1 MRLIP
6 FVLVCLIAS
15 LAAAETFEKA
25 ERIARKQ
32 GNRALKKSA
41 AELSEDDL
49 RNYVTR
55 LASEQYEGRGTGD
68 KGERMATSYLASFFN
83 GLGLSPEVPASS
95 FFHTFDFAAGM
106 RTEGANDLS
115 FADKASGGL
124 KSPVMLGKDYQP
136 LSISTSGKTTAEA
149 VFAGFGIAAGDY
161 DSFSGIEPR
170 GRWIVVFR
178 GVPTSRPELRG
189 SGPLL
194 VKANLAKEKGAAGI
208 IFVKG
213 TNEEIATE
221 LFPLSQEIGGAP
233 ILPALCITDRLAAPL
248 LTGKE
253 DQGALKELFRSYSEG
268 EKVEGF
274 SLKGAI
280 SSQIGIVKNR
290 EEGRNVIA
298 RLVSGSKPAAEA
310 IMIGAHI
317 DHLGYGNR
325 GGTRARGEDAKAL
338 HYGADDNASG
348 VAAMMELAQ
357 YFTAQKA
364 KGSLTLKRDLIFAG
378 WSGEEM
384 GLFGSTAYVE
394 EGKKEGNLYP
404 RIAAYINLDMVGR
417 LREQGLNVQ
426 GTGSS
431 GEWDDLLNTI
441 DTAED
446 GMTILRSS
454 SPFLPTD
461 TTPLYNAG
469 VPILSIFTGLHD
481 DYHTPRDTIETLN
494 FPGLLKVTSYVKD
507 MALQLTTIPKPPG
520 YIKVERNARRP
531 APRVLLGIRFEGG
544 ESGLRVTDVQEESA
558 ASRSGLR
565 EGDVLRKLDGKNID
579 DREALIAVLLQL
591 EPGETYPIQVA
602 RGQENLTFQITP
614 DKR

>member
-1 MRLIP
+1 MRLMP
-6 FVLVCLIAS
+6 FAFACLIA
-15 LAAAETFEKA
+15 LPATAETFEKA

-32 GNRALKKSA
+32 GNRALKQSGA
-41 AELSEDDL
+41 GLSERDL
-49 RNYVTR
+49 RKYATR
-55 LASEQYEGRGTGD
+55 LASAQYEGRGTGD
-68 KGERMATSYLASFFN
+68 KGERMATSYLAAFFR
-83 GLGLSPEVPASS
+83 GLGLSPEGGAES

-106 RTEGANDLS
+106 RMEGANTLS
-115 FADKASGGL
+115 FAGKVPEGF
-124 KSPVMLGKDYQP
+124 KSTITPGEDYQP
-136 LSISTSGKTTAEA
+136 LSISTSGETKAEA
-149 VFAGFGIAAGDY
+149 VFAGFGISAGDY
-161 DSFSGIEPR
+161 DSFAGIEPG
-170 GRWIVVFR
+170 GRWIVVLR
-178 GVPTSRPELRG
+178 GVPESRPELRG
-189 SGPLL
+189 SAPLL

-233 ILPALCITDRLAAPL
+233 ILPALCITDRLATPL
-248 LTGKE
+248 LTGKNN
-253 DQGALKELFRSYSEG
+253 QAALKELFLSYSNGQKVNGFALEG
-268 EKVEGF
+268 Q
-274 SLKGAI
+274 I
-280 SSQIGIVKNR
+280 STRIGIVKNR

-298 RLVSGSKPAAEA
+298 RLVSGSEPAEEA

-325 GGTRARGEDAKAL
+325 GGTRAQGEEAKAL

-357 YFTAQKA
+357 YFTSQKA
-364 KGSLTLKRDLIFAG
+364 KGALKLKRDLIFAG

-394 EGKKEGNLYP
+394 EGNREGSLYP
-404 RIAAYINLDMVGR
+404 AIAAYLNLDMVGR
-417 LREQGLNVQ
+417 LSAQGLNVQ

-431 GEWDDLLNTI
+431 GDWGDLLDKI
-441 DTAED
+441 EKPDA
-446 GMTILRSS
+446 MKILRSP

-461 TTPLYNAG
+461 TAPLYNAG

-494 FPGLLKVTSYVKD
+494 FPGLLKVTGYVRD
-507 MALQLTTIPKPPG
+507 MALELTKLPKPPG

-531 APRVLLGIRFEGG
+531 TPRVLLGIRFED
-544 ESGLRVTDVQEESA
+544 EQRGLRVTNVQQDSA

-565 EGDVLRKLDGKNID
+565 DGDILRKLDDQNIG
-579 DREALIAVLLQL
+579 DREALVSVLLQL
-591 EPGETYPIQVA
+591 EPGKTYPVEVERA
-602 RGQENLTFQITP
+602 EESVTLQITP

>member
-1 MRLIP
+1 MRLFP
-6 FVLVCLIAS
+6 FLLASLIAFP
-15 LAAAETFEKA
+15 AAAETFEKA

-32 GNRALKKSA
+32 GKRALKQSA
-41 AELSEDDL
+41 AGLSENDL

-55 LASEQYEGRGTGD
+55 LASAQYEGRGTGD
-68 KGERMATSYLASFFN
+68 KGERMATSYLATFFR
-83 GLGLSPEVPASS
+83 GLGLAPEGTATS

-106 RTEGANDLS
+106 RMEGTNNLS
-115 FADKASGGL
+115 FAGKIPEGF
-124 KSPVMLGKDYQP
+124 KSIITPGKDYQP
-136 LSISTSGKTTAEA
+136 LSISTSGETKAET
-149 VFAGFGIAAGDY
+149 VFAGFGIAAGNY
-161 DSFSGIEPR
+161 DSFAGIDPKD
-170 GRWIVVFR
+170 RWIVVLR
-178 GVPTSRPELRG
+178 GVPASRPELRG
-189 SGPLL
+189 SAPLL

-213 TNEEIATE
+213 TNEEISTE

-233 ILPALCITDRLAAPL
+233 ILPALCITDRLATPL
-248 LTGKE
+248 LTGK
-253 DQGALKELFRSYSEG
+253 DDRAALKELFRSYSDG
-268 EKVEGF
+268 EKVRGFALEGT
-274 SLKGAI
+274 I
-280 SSQIGIVKNR
+280 STRIGIVKNR

-325 GGTRARGEDAKAL
+325 GGTRAKGEEAEAL

-357 YFTAQKA
+357 YFTSQKA
-364 KGSLTLKRDLIFAG
+364 KGTLKLKRDLIFAG

-394 EGKKEGNLYP
+394 EGKREGSLYP
-404 RIAAYINLDMVGR
+404 RIAAYLNLDMVGR
-417 LREQGLNVQ
+417 LREQGLSVQ

-431 GEWDDLLNTI
+431 GEWNDLLNKIETP
-441 DTAED
+441 DD
-446 GMTILRSS
+446 GMNIQRSF

-469 VPILSIFTGLHD
+469 VPILSLFTGLHD

-507 MALQLTTIPKPPG
+507 MALQLTTLPKPPG
-520 YIKVERNARRP
+520 YIKVERNAQRP
-531 APRVLLGIRFEGG
+531 TPRVLLGIRFEGG
-544 ESGLRVTDVQEESA
+544 ENGLRVTNVQEESA

-565 EGDVLRKLDGKNID
+565 EGDILRKLDGKNID
-579 DREALIAVLLQL
+579 GREALVSILLQL
-591 EPGETYPIQVA
+591 EPGETYPIQVG
-602 RGQENLTFQITP
+602 RGQENITFQITP